1 MEHTRR
7 SKRQRVA
14 VDYARLDTSGF
25 ADCIRVQHKKLARAV
40 VKFTGQA
47 QEEAFAVSTVAANE
61 LASHVHLT
69 GFANPCVVRA
79 ADNSRS
85 ALGIRVPEEKL
96 TVDRVAE
103 LVGRNRQVNTID
115 VSTQSEG
122 PVYTMDELAAYFAS
136 PSPRKP
142 LLNIVSLDLA
152 NTSLHDMVSV
162 PSLVQELDLVNKAW
176 PPSLTPTPMVQLYAL
191 LSVAGCFMDFHID
204 FGGSS
209 VWYHILS
216 GSKVFLLVPPTKA
229 NLMAFEEWSSSD
241 KQVSVFFADRVTGC
255 QKLELSA
262 GDTLMLPGGWPH
274 CVVTPE
280 DSLVLGGNFL
290 TGYNLS
296 LQLDIWHMEER
307 LKVRSKFRFPLY
319 KQLMWHTAGFY
330 LTQFRHNADV
340 TADTNINEEKT
351 LSSLSRWEKEGL
363 VSLCS
368 CLQAWLRQ
376 LKDGS
381 DLPSTPENPANLV
394 KELEDCLKKEGF
406 SGPPVD
412 SRTAPKFRL
421 MLRPLSAEK
430 PVSQWPT
437 LAEDEDSEEEKPP
450 EDKDDGEFDPSED
463 VLAEDDDMDFQIEEI
478 KSPWSKRQRTPAAKK
493 PEKKPIVMSLAKP
506 AVISAASPRAHVTSK
521 KNTKSNSSVRARLLK
536 KCGLDPRIP
545 LPTPKVRP
553 KEDR

>member
-1 MEHTRR
+1 M
-7 SKRQRVA
+7 RVC
-14 VDYARLDTSGF
+14 R
-25 ADCIRVQHKKLARAV
+25 
-40 VKFTGQA
+40 
-47 QEEAFAVSTVAANE
+47 
-61 LASHVHLT
+61 
-69 GFANPCVVRA
+69 
-79 ADNSRS
+79 
-85 ALGIRVPEEKL
+85 
-96 TVDRVAE
+96 
-103 LVGRNRQVNTID
+103 
-115 VSTQSEG
+115 
-122 PVYTMDELAAYFAS
+122 
-136 PSPRKP
+136 
-142 LLNIVSLDLA
+142 
-152 NTSLHDMVSV
+152 
-162 PSLVQELDLVNKAW
+162 
-176 PPSLTPTPMVQLYAL
+176 
-191 LSVAGCFMDFHID
+191 
-204 FGGSS
+204 
-209 VWYHILS
+209 
-216 GSKVFLLVPPTKA
+216 
-229 NLMAFEEWSSSD
+229 
-241 KQVSVFFADRVTGC
+241 
-255 QKLELSA
+255 
-262 GDTLMLPGGWPH
+262 
-274 CVVTPE
+274 
-280 DSLVLGGNFL
+280 
-290 TGYNLS
+290 
-296 LQLDIWHMEER
+296 
-307 LKVRSKFRFPLY
+307 
-319 KQLMWHTAGFY
+319 HTAGFY

>member
-1 MEHTRR
+1 MDQGGVEQTRR

-40 VKFTGQA
+40 VKFSGQP
-47 QEEAFAVSTVAANE
+47 QEETFAVCTVAPSD
-61 LASHVHLT
+61 LAAHVHST

-79 ADNSRS
+79 SEDSRS
-85 ALGIRVPEEKL
+85 VLGIRVPEGEL

-142 LLNIVSLDLA
+142 LLNVVSLDLA
-152 NTSLHDMVSV
+152 NTLLHDLVSA
-162 PSLVQELDLVNKAW
+162 PSLVQDLDLVNKAW
-176 PPSLTPTPMVQLYAL
+176 PPSQAPTPMVQLYAL
-191 LSVAGCFMDFHID
+191 LSVSGCFMDFHID

-209 VWYHILS
+209 VWYHVLS

-241 KQVSVFFADRVTGC
+241 RQVSVFFADRVTGC
-255 QKLELSA
+255 QKLELTA
-262 GDTLMLPGGWPH
+262 GDTLMLPGGWAH

-290 TGYNLS
+290 TGYNLP
-296 LQLDIWHMEER
+296 LQLDIWQMEER

-319 KQLMWHTAGFY
+319 KQLMWHTAAYY
-330 LTQFRHNADV
+330 LTQLRPASDV
-340 TADTNINEEKT
+340 TTERT
-351 LSSLSRWEKEGL
+351 HSLVSKWEKEGL
-363 VSLCS
+363 VNLCV
-368 CLQAWLRQ
+368 CLQSWLRQ
-376 LKDGS
+376 SKDGGDS
-381 DLPSTPENPANLV
+381 PSTLDSPTNLV
-394 KELEDCLKKEGF
+394 KELEDCLKREGF
-406 SGPPVD
+406 VGPAAD
-412 SRTAPKFRL
+412 SRAAAKLRL
-421 MLRPLSAEK
+421 MLRPLSAER

-437 LAEDEDSEEEKPP
+437 LAEDEDSDEEKGPD
-450 EDKDDGEFDPSED
+450 DKDDGEFDPAED
-463 VLAEDDDMDFQIEEI
+463 VHTADEDDVDFYVEEI
-478 KSPWSKRQRTPAAKK
+478 RSPWSKRQRTPASKK
-493 PEKKPIVMSLAKP
+493 PERKTFVVSPPPKPPVVL
-506 AVISAASPRAHVTSK
+506 ASPRAHTTPK
-521 KNTKSNSSVRARLLK
+521 KNTKSNSSVRDRLLK

-545 LPTPKVRP
+545 LPTPVPRP

>member
-319 KQLMWHTAGFY
+319 KQLMWT
-330 LTQFRHNADV
+330 
-340 TADTNINEEKT
+340 
-351 LSSLSRWEKEGL
+351 
-363 VSLCS
+363 
-368 CLQAWLRQ
+368 
-376 LKDGS
+376 
-381 DLPSTPENPANLV
+381 
-394 KELEDCLKKEGF
+394 
-406 SGPPVD
+406 
-412 SRTAPKFRL
+412 
-421 MLRPLSAEK
+421 MLR
-430 PVSQWPT
+430 
-437 LAEDEDSEEEKPP
+437 
-450 EDKDDGEFDPSED
+450 
-463 VLAEDDDMDFQIEEI
+463 
-478 KSPWSKRQRTPAAKK
+478 
-493 PEKKPIVMSLAKP
+493 
-506 AVISAASPRAHVTSK
+506 
-521 KNTKSNSSVRARLLK
+521 
-536 KCGLDPRIP
+536 
-545 LPTPKVRP
+545 
-553 KEDR
+553 